1 MPAETG
7 LLHDPASAG
16 LLGVVATAALAWLG
30 NRLVGKAAIQTA
42 INASFKDLM
51 DQLRQELRV
60 ALRERDTARDEVEA
74 LKKVIDALEAR
85 LTAANQP
92 RWVDPTA

>member
-1 MPAETG
+1 MAADG

-16 LLGVVATAALAWLG
+16 VLSAAATAALAWLG